1 MMTGEILAVIKKAL
15 LREGYQVTALED
27 PLQLEEDKLG
37 RYQLI
42 LLDVMMPGIDGFDL
56 CRRIR
61 EKVDCPILFLT
72 AKTEEKDVMTGL
84 GAGGDDYITKPFGIG
99 ELRARVAAHIRR
111 ENREKTHT
119 ICIGEVRFSMQER
132 KIYVQEHELVFTKAE
147 YTICEFLALNHG
159 QVFSKERILEHV
171 FGFDGD
177 SNSSAITEHVK
188 KYPCKN
194 FQKFGINP
202 IETVWGVSAIDGM
215 KKMKTKNTDRAV
227 FEILRRYSV
236 WIRSESECSVWC
248 FWY

>member
-1 MMTGEILAVIKKAL
+1 MTEILAIDDDREILAVIKKAL

-99 ELRARVAAHIRR
+99 ELRARVAAHTACQSPLFPVKNDTRQQKELLPRKLQEPPCQKEPRPLQQTLCPLLCSSR
-111 ENREKTHT
+111 EIPENDSAPQVRYFPHT
-119 ICIGEVRFSMQER
+119 QCSPQTEARYRS
-132 KIYVQEHELVFTKAE
+132 VQNMPWSVPWD
-147 YTICEFLALNHG
+147 FL
-159 QVFSKERILEHV
+159 
-171 FGFDGD
+171 
-177 SNSSAITEHVK
+177 
-188 KYPCKN
+188 
-194 FQKFGINP
+194 
-202 IETVWGVSAIDGM
+202 
-215 KKMKTKNTDRAV
+215 
-227 FEILRRYSV
+227 
-236 WIRSESECSVWC
+236 
-248 FWY
+248 

>member
-1 MMTGEILAVIKKAL
+1 MTEILAIDDDREILAVIKKAL

-42 LLDVMMPGIDGFDL
+42 LLDVMMPGIDGVDL

-119 ICIGEVRFSMQER
+119 ICIGEVRFPCRREKSMCRNTNLFYKGGIYDLRISGIKPRTGIFER
-132 KIYVQEHELVFTKAE
+132 TDFRACI
-147 YTICEFLALNHG
+147 
-159 QVFSKERILEHV
+159 RI
-171 FGFDGD
+171 
-177 SNSSAITEHVK
+177 
-188 KYPCKN
+188 
-194 FQKFGINP
+194 
-202 IETVWGVSAIDGM
+202 
-215 KKMKTKNTDRAV
+215 
-227 FEILRRYSV
+227 
-236 WIRSESECSVWC
+236 
-248 FWY
+248 

>member
-1 MMTGEILAVIKKAL
+1 MTEILAIDDDREILAVIKKAL

-111 ENREKTHT
+111 ENREKR
-119 ICIGEVRFSMQER
+119 IRFVSGRCVFPCRREKSMCR
-132 KIYVQEHELVFTKAE
+132 NMNL
-147 YTICEFLALNHG
+147 FL
-159 QVFSKERILEHV
+159 Q
-171 FGFDGD
+171 
-177 SNSSAITEHVK
+177 
-188 KYPCKN
+188 
-194 FQKFGINP
+194 
-202 IETVWGVSAIDGM
+202 
-215 KKMKTKNTDRAV
+215 
-227 FEILRRYSV
+227 RRN
-236 WIRSESECSVWC
+236 IRSAN
-248 FWY
+248 FWH

>member
-1 MMTGEILAVIKKAL
+1 MKEGSAMTEILAIDDDREILAVIKKAL

-99 ELRARVAAHIRR
+99 ELRARGKKRIRSVSGRCVFPCRR
-111 ENREKTHT
+111 EK
-119 ICIGEVRFSMQER
+119 SMCR
-132 KIYVQEHELVFTKAE
+132 NMNL
-147 YTICEFLALNHG
+147 FL
-159 QVFSKERILEHV
+159 Q
-171 FGFDGD
+171 
-177 SNSSAITEHVK
+177 
-188 KYPCKN
+188 
-194 FQKFGINP
+194 
-202 IETVWGVSAIDGM
+202 
-215 KKMKTKNTDRAV
+215 
-227 FEILRRYSV
+227 RRN
-236 WIRSESECSVWC
+236 IRSAN
-248 FWY
+248 FWH

>member
-1 MMTGEILAVIKKAL
+1 MKEGSAMTEILAIDDDREILAVIKKAL

-99 ELRARVAAHIRR
+99 ELRARVAAH
-111 ENREKTHT
+111 
-119 ICIGEVRFSMQER
+119 RFFSPAWKNAPPR
-132 KIYVQEHELVFTKAE
+132 YRSYAFFPCFPAGYVQQHELVFTKAE

-177 SNSSAITEHVK
+177 SNGSAITEHVK
-188 KYPCKN
+188 NIRAK
-194 FQKFGINP
+194 FQKFGINQ
-202 IETVWGVSAIDGM
+202 IDTVWGIGYRW
-215 KKMKTKNTDRAV
+215 K
-227 FEILRRYSV
+227 
-236 WIRSESECSVWC
+236 
-248 FWY
+248 

>member
-1 MMTGEILAVIKKAL
+1 M
-15 LREGYQVTALED
+15 TALED

-111 ENREKTHT
+111 ENREKNAYDLYRGGAFFHA
-119 ICIGEVRFSMQER
+119 GREKSMCR
-132 KIYVQEHELVFTKAE
+132 NMNLFFTKAE

-159 QVFSKERILEHV
+159 QVFSKERI
-171 FGFDGD
+171 F
-177 SNSSAITEHVK
+177 
-188 KYPCKN
+188 
-194 FQKFGINP
+194 
-202 IETVWGVSAIDGM
+202 
-215 KKMKTKNTDRAV
+215 RAC
-227 FEILRRYSV
+227 
-236 WIRSESECSVWC
+236 IRI
-248 FWY
+248 

>member
-1 MMTGEILAVIKKAL
+1 MTEILAIDDDREILAVIKKAL

-99 ELRARVAAHIRR
+99 ELRARVA
-111 ENREKTHT
+111 
-119 ICIGEVRFSMQER
+119 
-132 KIYVQEHELVFTKAE
+132 
-147 YTICEFLALNHG
+147 
-159 QVFSKERILEHV
+159 
-171 FGFDGD
+171 
-177 SNSSAITEHVK
+177 
-188 KYPCKN
+188 
-194 FQKFGINP
+194 
-202 IETVWGVSAIDGM
+202 VSAPTNPHAVNFNNVLRFIFASNDFCTSLLRICYNYYIVIIA
-215 KKMKTKNTDRAV
+215 KARICVNPFSIHRIQLNFSYIYAIIKM
-227 FEILRRYSV
+227 
-236 WIRSESECSVWC
+236 
-248 FWY
+248 

>member
-1 MMTGEILAVIKKAL
+1 MKEGSAMTEILAIDDDREILAVIKKAL

-99 ELRARVAAHIRR
+99 ELRARVADDVDMFIVCLNNFFYNSKSQAGSPFIFSPG
-111 ENREKTHT
+111 K
-119 ICIGEVRFSMQER
+119 VRF
-132 KIYVQEHELVFTKAE
+132 IKAVPDFFD
-147 YTICEFLALNHG
+147 TFCRNSDSGIFHG
-159 QVFSKERILEHV
+159 
-171 FGFDGD
+171 
-177 SNSSAITEHVK
+177 N
-188 KYPCKN
+188 KN
-194 FQKFGINP
+194 FFIFD
-202 IETVWGVSAIDGM
+202 A
-215 KKMKTKNTDRAV
+215 
-227 FEILRRYSV
+227 
-236 WIRSESECSVWC
+236 C
-248 FWY
+248 FNLD

>member
-1 MMTGEILAVIKKAL
+1 MKEGSAMTEILAIDDDREILAVIKKAL

-99 ELRARVAAHIRR
+99 ELRRELLHISGGKTGKKRIRSVSGRCVFPCRR
-111 ENREKTHT
+111 EK
-119 ICIGEVRFSMQER
+119 SMCR
-132 KIYVQEHELVFTKAE
+132 NMNL
-147 YTICEFLALNHG
+147 FL
-159 QVFSKERILEHV
+159 Q
-171 FGFDGD
+171 
-177 SNSSAITEHVK
+177 
-188 KYPCKN
+188 
-194 FQKFGINP
+194 
-202 IETVWGVSAIDGM
+202 
-215 KKMKTKNTDRAV
+215 
-227 FEILRRYSV
+227 RRN
-236 WIRSESECSVWC
+236 IRSAN
-248 FWY
+248 FWH

>member
-1 MMTGEILAVIKKAL
+1 M
-15 LREGYQVTALED
+15 TALED

-111 ENREKTHT
+111 ENRKNAYDLYRGGAFFHAGEKNLCAGT
-119 ICIGEVRFSMQER
+119 
-132 KIYVQEHELVFTKAE
+132 
-147 YTICEFLALNHG
+147 
-159 QVFSKERILEHV
+159 
-171 FGFDGD
+171 
-177 SNSSAITEHVK
+177 
-188 KYPCKN
+188 
-194 FQKFGINP
+194 
-202 IETVWGVSAIDGM
+202 
-215 KKMKTKNTDRAV
+215 
-227 FEILRRYSV
+227 
-236 WIRSESECSVWC
+236 
-248 FWY
+248 